1 MIEQRVELQAPV
13 FRWLRLLLIVLKDKC
28 RVLCRPVL
36 VGLCRSVQHSAQ
48 AYKAQSSL
56 CALFWVGGTCRTCCT
71 SVTIILGLFGSS
83 RIVGT
88 LENDLVCCQPT
99 RLVSSLD
106 LGAIDRYTPGC
117 DT

>member
-56 CALFWVGGTCRTCCT
+56 CALFLLGGWYLQNLLHKCDHHIGSLWV
-71 SVTIILGLFGSS
+71 
-83 RIVGT
+83 
-88 LENDLVCCQPT
+88 
-99 RLVSSLD
+99 
-106 LGAIDRYTPGC
+106 
-117 DT
+117 